1 MQLIL
6 TENDAGQRLDRFLR
20 KAFKSTP
27 LSLIQKALRKGR
39 VRVNGKKRGG
49 NTLLSRGDVLEMPD
63 NLFKALATEP
73 AVTPGPDFRK
83 MIIFEDENYLAINKP
98 CGIPVQP
105 GTGHEKIHLT
115 VLLKAYLGAGQEKSL
130 TYSPAFAHR
139 LDRDTSGVLLAAK
152 NAAAQRA
159 LAALFRQG
167 KVKKIYSA
175 VVKGRLRPARGRI
188 ETPLE
193 NKAGKKQHAVSVY
206 RTIRETGGN
215 TLIEV
220 EIHTGRTHQI
230 RRHLAGL
237 GHPVVNDA
245 RYGSKGRD
253 RLMLHAREI
262 TFKNPIT
269 RNSLGIY
276 APEPSLFI

>member
-39 VRVNGKKRGG
+39 VRINGKKRGG
-49 NTLLSRGDVLEMPD
+49 STFLSRGDVMEMPD
-63 NLFKALATEP
+63 NLFKTAIVKASSP
-73 AVTPGPDFRK
+73 AGPGFRK
-83 MIIFEDENYLAINKP
+83 MIVYEDENYLAINKP
-98 CGIPVQP
+98 FGIPVQP
-105 GTGHEKIHLT
+105 GTGHKTVHLT
-115 VLLKAYLGAGQEKSL
+115 ALLQAYLGSGRGKSL

-139 LDRDTSGVLLAAK
+139 LDRDTSGVLMAAK
-152 NAAAQRA
+152 NAAAQRT

-167 KVKKIYSA
+167 RVRKTYSA

-188 ETPLE
+188 EIPLE

-237 GHPVVNDA
+237 GHPVLNDA
-245 RYGSKGRD
+245 RYGTKGRG

-262 TFKNPIT
+262 IFKDPLSRHSI
-269 RNSLGIY
+269 RVPVPV
-276 APEPSLFI
+276 PEVF

>member
-1 MQLIL
+1 MHLTL

-27 LSLIQKALRKGR
+27 LSLIQKVLRKGG

-49 NTLLSRGDVLEMPD
+49 STFLSAGDTLVIPD
-63 NLFKALATEP
+63 NLFKASRTEP
-73 AVTPGPDFRK
+73 AATAGPDFRK
-83 MIIFEDENYLAINKP
+83 MLIHEDENFLVINKP

-105 GTGHEKIHLT
+105 GTGHEKVHLT
-115 VLLKAYLGAGQEKSL
+115 ALLKAYLGPGVGKSL
-130 TYSPAFAHR
+130 TFSPAFTHR
-139 LDRDTSGVLLAAK
+139 LDKDTSGVLLAAK

-167 KVKKIYSA
+167 RVRKTYSA
-175 VVKGRLRPARGRI
+175 VVKERLRPARGRI

-193 NKAGKKQHAVSVY
+193 NKAGKVQHAVSVY

-220 EIHTGRTHQI
+220 EISTGRMHQI

-237 GHPVVNDA
+237 GHPVLNDA
-245 RYGSKGRD
+245 RYGAKGRG

-262 TFKNPIT
+262 AFEDPFSHKPICVH
-269 RNSLGIY
+269 
-276 APEPSLFI
+276 APAPKEF